1 MRTRYGRYDGGPDPL
16 APPVDLAE
24 ALDAIGEDVMAG
36 YSPER
41 AMREFLRRG
50 ARDQTGLDDLARRV
64 AERRRE
70 LLQRHNLDGTMQEVR
85 ELLDRAV
92 LEERKQLAR
101 ALDDD
106 ARFAEMRI
114 ENLPPSTAAAVS
126 ELGDYDWRS
135 PQAREDYERIKD
147 LLGRELLDQRFAG
160 MKQALENATD
170 EDRAAVNEMLQ
181 DLNRLLEAHR
191 LGEDTS
197 DMFRDF
203 MDKHGDFFPENPQ
216 NIDELLDALA
226 QRAAAAQRMR
236 NSMTQEQR
244 DELDALAQ
252 QAFGSPELMQS
263 LAQLDDNLQALR
275 PGEDWGGSERFD
287 GEQGLGLGDGTGVL
301 QDLADLDDLADQL
314 SQSYDGA
321 RMDDVDLDKLARQL
335 GDQSAVDARTLARLE
350 QALRDTGYLRRG
362 SDGQLR
368 LSPKAM
374 RQLGQAL
381 LRDVANRM
389 SARQGQRDLRQAGAA
404 GERSGA
410 TREWAFGDTEPW
422 DVTRTVTNAI
432 VRNAAEGRPLTAT
445 TNGDPSEPFLS
456 IRDVEVTETEARTQA
471 AVALLVDT
479 SFSMAMD
486 GRWVPMKRTA
496 LALHHL
502 IRSRFRGDAL
512 QVIGFGRHAQVM
524 EIEELTALDAMWDKG
539 TNLHHALLL
548 ANRHFRKHPHA
559 QPVLLIVTDGEPT
572 SHLEPD
578 GEVYFAYPPHPLTIA
593 YSVRELDNAGRL
605 GAQTTFF
612 KLGEDPGLGRFI
624 DQMARRVDGRVV
636 APELDDL
643 GAAVVGSYLGSRDPA
658 SHGAS
663 YRDWFGA
670 DSRFLGLIQLRELAA
685 VAPRAGSCGPTNWQ
699 PWPHELA
706 SLAPVGA
713 TTDGSRGHFC
723 QLVG

>member
-1 MRTRYGRYDGGPDPL
+1 MKTRYGRYDGGPDPL
-16 APPVDLAE
+16 AAPVDLAE

-50 ARDQTGLDDLARRV
+50 GQDQKGLDDLARRV
-64 AERRRE
+64 AQKRRD
-70 LLQRHNLDGTMQEVR
+70 LLQQHNLDGTMAEVR
-85 ELLDRAV
+85 ELLDRAL

-101 ALDDD
+101 DVDLDDAD
-106 ARFAEMRI
+106 RAFAELQLD
-114 ENLPPSTAAAVS
+114 NLPPSTAAAVS
-126 ELGDYDWRS
+126 ELASYDWQS
-135 PQAREDYERIKD
+135 SQARADYEKIKD
-147 LLGRELLDQRFAG
+147 LLGREMLDQRFAG

-170 EDRAAVNEMLQ
+170 EDRAAVNEMLG
-181 DLNRLLEAHR
+181 DLNELLEAHR
-191 LGEDTS
+191 NGEDTTQQ
-197 DMFRDF
+197 FADF

-216 NIDELLDALA
+216 SVDELLDSLA

-252 QAFGSPELMQS
+252 QAFGSPDLMQS
-263 LAQLDDNLQALR
+263 LSQLDANLQALR
-275 PGEDWGGSERFD
+275 PGEDWGGSEGFD

-301 QDLADLDDLADQL
+301 QDLADLDALAEQL
-314 SQSYDGA
+314 AQSYDGS

-335 GDQSAVDARTLARLE
+335 GDEAAVDARTLAQLE
-350 QALRDTGYLRRG
+350 KALRDTGYLKRG

-374 RQLGQAL
+374 RELGKAL
-381 LRDVANRM
+381 LRDVAARI
-389 SARQGQRDLRQAGAA
+389 SGRQGQRDVRHSGAA

-422 DVTRTVTNAI
+422 DVTRTVTNAVI
-432 VRNAAEGRPLTAT
+432 RTVGEGGDARAGVRL
-445 TNGDPSEPFLS
+445 D

-496 LALHHL
+496 LALHQL
-502 IRSRFRGDAL
+502 ISTRFRGDAL
-512 QVIGFGRHAQVM
+512 QMIAFGRHAEVM
-524 EIEELTALDAMWDKG
+524 EIEQLTALDAKWDKG
-539 TNLHHALLL
+539 TNLHHGLLL
-548 ANRHFRKHPHA
+548 ANRHFRKHPNA

-578 GEVYFAYPPHPLTIA
+578 GEVYFSYPPHPLTIA
-593 YSVRELDNAGRL
+593 HSVRELENAGRL

-612 KLGEDPGLGRFI
+612 KLGEDPGLARFI
-624 DQMARRVDGRVV
+624 DQMAKRVDGKVI

-643 GAAVVGSYLGSRDPA
+643 GAAVVGSYLGARGGA
-658 SHGAS
+658 SS
-663 YRDWFGA
+663 YRDHFG
-670 DSRFLGLIQLRELAA
+670 DFG
-685 VAPRAGSCGPTNWQ
+685 
-699 PWPHELA
+699 
-706 SLAPVGA
+706 
-713 TTDGSRGHFC
+713 DRGFW
-723 QLVG
+723 V

>member
-1 MRTRYGRYDGGPDPL
+1 MARGSRYGRYDGGPDPL
-16 APPVDLAE
+16 APPVDIAE
-24 ALDAIGEDVMAG
+24 ALDAIGQDVMAG

-50 ARDQTGLDDLARRV
+50 GRDQTGLDDLARRI

-70 LLQRHNLDGTMQEVR
+70 LLSRHNLNGTMQEVR

-101 ALDDD
+101 DVEMDDGD
-106 ARFAEMRI
+106 RAFREMQL
-114 ENLPPSTAAAVS
+114 ENLPASTAAAVS
-126 ELGDYDWRS
+126 ELSSYDWKS
-135 PQAREDYERIKD
+135 AEAREAYEQIKD

-170 EDRAAVNEMLQ
+170 EDRAAVNEMLS
-181 DLNRLLEAHR
+181 DLNDLLEKHR
-191 LGEDTS
+191 QGADTQA
-197 DMFRDF
+197 DFDEF

-226 QRAAAAQRMR
+226 QRSAAAQRML
-236 NSMTQEQR
+236 NSMSREQR
-244 DELDALAQ
+244 EELMALSQ
-252 QAFGSPELMQS
+252 QAFGSPALMDQ
-263 LAQLDDNLQALR
+263 LAQLDANLQALR

-287 GEQGLGLGDGTGVL
+287 GEQGLGLGDGTGAL

-321 RMDDVDLDKLARQL
+321 RLDDVDLDKLARQL
-335 GDQSAVDARTLARLE
+335 GNDAAVDARTLQELE
-350 QALRDTGYLRRG
+350 RALRDAGLLKRG
-362 SDGQLR
+362 SDGELR

-374 RQLGQAL
+374 RQLGKAL

-389 SARQGQRDLRQAGAA
+389 SGRQGERDLRQSGAA
-404 GERSGA
+404 GELSGA
-410 TREWAFGDTEPW
+410 TREWTFGDTEPW
-422 DVTRTVTNAI
+422 DVTRTTLNG
-432 VRNAAEGRPLTAT
+432 VRRRAADGGGPLL
-445 TNGDPSEPFLS
+445 D
-456 IRDVEVTETEARTQA
+456 IRDVEVSETEARTQA

-496 LALHHL
+496 LALHTL
-502 IRSRFRGDAL
+502 IRSRFRGDDL
-512 QVIGFGRHAQVM
+512 QLIGFGRHAEVM
-524 EIEELTALDAMWDKG
+524 EIEQLTALDAMWDKG

-548 ANRHFRKHPHA
+548 ANRHFRKHPNA

-578 GEVYFAYPPHPLTIA
+578 GEVMFAYPPHPLTIA
-593 YSVRELDNAGRL
+593 YAVRELDNAGRL

-612 KLGEDPGLGRFI
+612 RLGEDPGLARFV
-624 DQMARRVDGRVV
+624 DSMARRVDGRVV

-643 GAAVVGSYLGSRDPA
+643 GAAVVGSYLGARG
-658 SHGAS
+658 HGPGAGH
-663 YRDWFGA
+663 YGDWFGG
-670 DSRFLGLIQLRELAA
+670 RGF
-685 VAPRAGSCGPTNWQ
+685 W
-699 PWPHELA
+699 
-706 SLAPVGA
+706 VG
-713 TTDGSRGHFC
+713 T
-723 QLVG
+723 